1 MMPAKVQSQPGGPQS
16 TMSKGQRGLL
26 IVAGSVFA
34 GLGILG
40 IFLPL
45 LPTTPFLL
53 LAAACYAKSS
63 QRFYDWLLNHK
74 YLGEYIRNY
83 REGRGIPLRTK
94 VLILFFLWATIGYSA
109 VVVVD
114 TLFIRIIL
122 FLVAVGVTIHV
133 VSFSTLGE

>member
-1 MMPAKVQSQPGGPQS
+1 MN
-16 TMSKGQRGLL
+16 KGQRGLL

-53 LAAACYAKSS
+53 FAAACYAKSS
-63 QRFYDWLLNHK
+63 QRLYDWLLNLK

-83 REGRGIPLRTK
+83 RERRGIPLRTK
-94 VLILFFLWATIGYSA
+94 VLTLFFLWATIGYSA
-109 VVVVD
+109 LVVVD
-114 TLFIRIIL
+114 TLFMRIIL
-122 FLVAVGVTIHV
+122 FLVAVGVTIHI
-133 VSFSTLGE
+133 VSFSTPGE

>member
-1 MMPAKVQSQPGGPQS
+1 MN
-16 TMSKGQRGLL
+16 KGQRGLL
-26 IVAGSVFA
+26 IVAGTVLA

-53 LAAACYAKSS
+53 FAAACYAKSS
-63 QRFYDWLLNHK
+63 QRFYDWLLNLK

-94 VLILFFLWATIGYSA
+94 VLTLFFLWATIGYSA
-109 VVVVD
+109 LVVVD
-114 TLFIRIIL
+114 TLFMRIIL
-122 FLVAVGVTIHV
+122 FLVAVGVTIHI